1 MPEHHLLFLSTEPL
15 VLPLTGG
22 SLRTLHLLRGMVKEF
37 RVTCVLPQSR
47 SQFEECL
54 QTYPDLHA
62 AEWKFKEDFQ
72 IPSPRKLSELRH
84 RLRSKLSAFVN
95 SRRWRE
101 APLGWSFG
109 SWSFW
114 NEPIR
119 RLISEQLPDVVFI
132 EHTRH
137 AQSLWLALAMAPN
150 AFRVVSSQNVESD
163 LVRQLLCRSGR
174 PSLAITMS
182 AQIARKEAQ
191 LNQLCDLL
199 WCCSL
204 QDQKRYGVI
213 GINKP
218 AIRLVPNGVD
228 TDTIPFKERR
238 TQADE
243 PVVLFIGTISYQPNQ
258 DGIHWFHTMVWPE
271 LKARFPGIKWFI
283 VGRFPTSDVLAL
295 AETDPS
301 IQVHADVVSTQP
313 FLDMADVA
321 ICPLMTGSGTRL
333 KILEAFSAGVPMV
346 STQLGAEG
354 IEAKHAESIY
364 LADTPKEF
372 EAAVSELIES
382 PDKADTV
389 RKAARHIVES
399 KYEWVGITREAIQD
413 LLIHLDARKSKPADG
428 VKDAPVVPR

>member
-1 MPEHHLLFLSTEPL
+1 
-15 VLPLTGG
+15 
-22 SLRTLHLLRGMVKEF
+22 MVNEF
-37 RVTCVLPQSR
+37 RVTVVLPQSR
-47 SQFEECL
+47 SQFEACL
-54 QTYPDLHA
+54 QTYPELQA
-62 AEWKFKEDFQ
+62 AEWKFKEDFH
-72 IPSPRKLSELRH
+72 IPSPRKLSELPH

-95 SRRWRE
+95 RRRWHE
-101 APLGWSFG
+101 APLDWSFG
-109 SWSFW
+109 SWRFW
-114 NEPIR
+114 DEPIR
-119 RLISEQLPDVVFI
+119 KLISEQIPDVVII

-137 AQSLWLALAMAPN
+137 AESLWLVSALAPKAL
-150 AFRVVSSQNVESD
+150 RVVSSHNVESE

-174 PSLAITMS
+174 PSLAKTMS

-204 QDQKRYGVI
+204 PDQKRYRDM

-218 AIRLVPNGVD
+218 AIQLVPNGVD
-228 TDTIPFKERR
+228 TDAIPFKERR
-238 TQADE
+238 TRTNE

-258 DGIHWFHTMVWPE
+258 DGIHWFHTMVWPG

-346 STQLGAEG
+346 STHLGAEG

-382 PDKADTV
+382 PDKADSV
-389 RKAARHIVES
+389 RRAARHIVES
-399 KYEWVGITREAIQD
+399 KYEWVGITSEAIQD
-413 LLIHLDARKSKPADG
+413 LLIRLDARKSRPADG
-428 VKDAPVVPR
+428 VKDAPVVP

>member
-1 MPEHHLLFLSTEPL
+1 MPEHHLLFLSTEAL

-22 SLRTLHLLRGMVKEF
+22 SLRTLHLLRGLVKEF
-37 RVTCVLPQSR
+37 RVTGVLPQSR
-47 SQFEECL
+47 SQFEACL
-54 QTYPDLHA
+54 QTYPELQDA
-62 AEWKFKEDFQ
+62 DWKFKEDFQ
-72 IPSPRKLSELRH
+72 IPNPRKLSELPH
-84 RLRSKLSAFVN
+84 RLRSKWSAFVN
-95 SRRWRE
+95 RRHWRE
-101 APLGWSFG
+101 APLMWSFG
-109 SWSFW
+109 PWSFW

-119 RLISEQLPDVVFI
+119 RLISEQIPDVVFI

-137 AQSLWLALAMAPN
+137 AQSLWLARALAPN

-174 PSLAITMS
+174 ASLAKTMS

-191 LNQLCDLL
+191 LNRLCDLL

-204 QDQKRYGVI
+204 QDLKRYQAM
-213 GINKP
+213 GITKA

-228 TDTIPFKERR
+228 TDAISFQQRCMR
-238 TQADE
+238 TNE
-243 PVVLFIGTISYQPNQ
+243 PIVLFIGTISYQPNQ
-258 DGIHWFHTMVWPE
+258 DGIHWFHTMVWPG

-313 FLDMADVA
+313 FLDRADVA

-372 EAAVSELIES
+372 EAAIAELIES
-382 PDKADTV
+382 PEQADSV
-389 RKAARHIVES
+389 RTAARQLVES
-399 KYEWVGITREAIQD
+399 KYEWVGITSEAIQD
-413 LLIHLDARKSKPADG
+413 LLIRLDARKSKPADG
-428 VKDAPVVPR
+428 VKDAPAVPR